1 MRTYTFTVDGRVYTI
16 QAENF
21 QTARAQLAELVAADQ

>member
-1 MRTYTFTVDGRVYTI
+1 MRTYTFTVNGKTYTI

-21 QTARAQLAELVAADQ
+21 QTARTQLATLVSTVD